1 MSEVAG
7 TVEGL
12 LEQKLAYLREIQMLT
27 QQEVLLV
34 NLDDLTELLER
45 KDALIARIGLVDAG
59 LEEAMQGRK
68 GLSAM
73 AEGLLEEIDEV
84 IEAALEN
91 ERTLEERIGQEQAQ
105 LRRELQ
111 AIDREARVARYLEGQ
126 QRKGRRIDLKR

>member
-34 NLDDLTELLER
+34 SLDDLTELLER